1 MPEALHYSINK
12 FFILAIYSIKD
23 LEKLCGIKAHTIRIW
38 EQRYGLVVPKRTK
51 TNIRYYQDEDLKHL
65 LNVVF
70 LNKNGTKI
78 SMIAKMSRQ
87 EITNEVSN
95 NVAIGAENN
104 AQLNALT
111 ISMIEMDELKFHHVM
126 CKNVKEVGFE
136 KTMLEVIYPFLEKL
150 GVLWLTGTV
159 TPAQENFMSCL
170 IRQKILMAID
180 SLPISSGRGVRK
192 FMIFLPEGENQE
204 LSLMFMHYLLKSRGH
219 QVIYMGLNNSVYDL
233 QDAYNIRRPSYIFTM
248 ISETFT
254 KQPVQ
259 KYVDQLAKTF
269 SDSQILLSGY
279 QVISQSIE
287 RPDNV
292 RLLRSLRETIT
303 FLDELKTI

>member
-1 MPEALHYSINK
+1 
-12 FFILAIYSIKD
+12 LAIYSIKD

-65 LNVVF
+65 LNIVF

-78 SMIAKMSRQ
+78 SMIAKMSHE

-95 NVAIGAENN
+95 NAAIGIENDV
-104 AQLNALT
+104 QLNALT

-126 CKNVKEVGFE
+126 CKSVKEVGFE
-136 KTMLEVIYPFLEKL
+136 NTMLDIVYPFLEKL
-150 GVLWLTGTV
+150 GVLWLTGSV

-170 IRQKILMAID
+170 IRQKILRATD
-180 SLPISSGRGVRK
+180 GLPFANGRGVRK

-219 QVIYMGLNNSVYDL
+219 QVIYMGLNISVHDL
-233 QDAYNIRRPSYIFTM
+233 QDAYNIIRPSYLFTM
-248 ISETFT
+248 ISETYT
-254 KQPVQ
+254 QQPVQ
-259 KYVDQLAKTF
+259 KYVDQLSETF
-269 SDSQILLSGY
+269 PESQVLLSGY
-279 QVISQSIE
+279 QVMSQSIK
-287 RPDNV
+287 RPGNV
-292 RLLRSLRETIT
+292 RLLGSLGDTIT
-303 FLDELKTI
+303 FLEDLKKA